1 MQSKIA
7 KEARR
12 ALIAATQKLSPTER
26 LEASL
31 IHSRLLAQL
40 HEAGSRLRPAVQNP
54 RP

>member
-7 KEARR
+7 YEARR
-12 ALIAATQKLSPTER
+12 ALISATQKMSPAER

-40 HEAGSRLRPAVQNP
+40 HEAGRRLRPAAQNQ